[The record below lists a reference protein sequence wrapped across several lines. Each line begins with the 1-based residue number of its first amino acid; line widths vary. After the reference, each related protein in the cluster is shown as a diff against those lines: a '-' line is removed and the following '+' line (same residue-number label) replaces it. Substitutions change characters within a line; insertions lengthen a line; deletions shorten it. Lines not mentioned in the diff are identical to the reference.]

1 MATEKKINS
10 RIQQKHDVAANWAKA
25 TNFIPKKGELIIY
38 DAEYNTSGV
47 ETTPVRFKI
56 GNGSATVNALPF
68 VKTDNGV
75 KLGGGTVPSGL
86 TGPTADSCIDQ
97 VYANILDDGSQR
109 NYFPQLMSRI
119 ESGQLLLMGIDLSTE
134 MAIHIMHITGVIEN
148 EVTASQGTPVEGSN
162 DGVYHFIIAEK
173 FAESGS
179 EKFLLWAEKTG
190 SAFSKYRS
198 ASTGST
204 ETFSASVTAGWN
216 SNYVNTTTGLCNF
229 NSLVSGGNFTWVLM
243 STAMAGQDTGA
254 TPTGNYF
261 FAGSPFTIEYE
272 AQVGQ
277 MAVLDRQLSGG
288 YRKGYYIGSANLES
302 SNSTWQN
309 YQAGTDIGS
318 SIVFNTALKNST
330 IGACLSNICSL
341 SPSGNCI
348 VRTYRDDVATYKV
361 VPILSDGVDGNGEW
375 TLYAGAMLVGSAG
388 SYYGLF
394 EASHPLTM
402 KDPFGD
408 AAESIYD
415 WNQWVNLSSTGAWMT
430 NAGSRKAKYVNFE
443 ALSLLYQYA
452 MFGEYNIIKLP
463 LRKVAEAQ
471 GSYAK
476 VLAEAVQDK
485 QDKLSD
491 GQIAAANS
499 GVTAAKVTKYDG
511 YENIINGKQD
521 KITST
526 NKLSSDLVSGLG
538 AAAAKAVDT
547 AISANS
553 TSTNLPT
560 SKAVEDRINAH
571 SGIDKVGT
579 ITGIKMNSTSK
590 GTSGVVD
597 LGTVLTKHQSI
608 KSINTNNT
616 AAQTV
621 NASEA
626 IAGSGT
632 INLHKIAKTGN
643 YNDLLNKPTI
653 PSVSGKLNKT
663 TYEYNEELALGSN
676 GKVLI
681 GIFPMYDTNLTV
693 HISSTTSTTYSGTLV
708 IATQN
713 FGGPNRII
721 RCNLYGDATGTL
733 HSCLVVQQSSDVTDS
748 RIFIYGNFA
757 GWSKNL
763 VHIQAVGLA
772 GPPEELMVSATT
784 IPTTDLV
791 TIHNVLDE
799 NFAKLTGNNKFTGD
813 MSGVGHPYRVFP
825 DEEAYVAYQSN
836 PQNVKYTSQTN
847 AALII
852 NTDANNR
859 TAFVDG
865 RIDNKKN
872 GTKYELTL
880 PAKTGTLAITSD
892 IPDVSGK
899 ANLSGGNTFTNGI
912 QRIQDTTLQLAS
924 GAGNNDYLI
933 DCFDREHEGETIF
946 GVVKTGVDAG
956 EVHIGDGIAKA
967 PILLGNSAGTAGQ
980 VLTSQGAGNTP
991 IWKELV
997 TLDTDQDITGHKTFT
1012 TPQSGGPK
1020 IGIYNGRLS
1029 VRSSSTSE
1037 GGIIWDTPSDNIAAD
1052 FTVDGNGA
1060 HLSLGVDA
1068 AADIVLNGDSGTA
1081 GQVLTSQGA
1090 NMTPQWKSMPTYSLS
1105 GTTLTITLP

>member
-1 MATEKKINS
+1 MATEKKITS

-25 TNFIPKKGELIIY
+25 TNFIPKKGEIIIY
-38 DAEYNTSGV
+38 DAEYNASGE
-47 ETTPVRFKI
+47 ETQPVRFKI
-56 GNGSATVNALPF
+56 GDGSKTVNNLPF
-68 VKTDNGV
+68 AVIDRTV
-75 KLGGGTVPSGL
+75 KLGGGSVPSGTTTPYSETTVNKLYVNKFL
-86 TGPTADSCIDQ
+86 TSKSFRAICEWLDSDQ
-97 VYANILDDGSQR
+97 IFVIIASEYSVIYLHHCVGMFKS
-109 NYFPQLMSRI
+109 
-119 ESGQLLLMGIDLSTE
+119 E
-134 MAIHIMHITGVIEN
+134 ITTSSSDI
-148 EVTASQGTPVEGSN
+148 TPVDTSN
-162 DGVYHFIIAEK
+162 LGTYHFIIATEMVHAGADVTRK
-173 FAESGS
+173 VLYSERSGD
-179 EKFLLWAEKTG
+179 AH
-190 SAFSKYRS
+190 FSYRDPV
-198 ASTGST
+198 TGST
-204 ETFSASVTAGWN
+204 VTWEETVDAGWSGLIN
-216 SNYVNTTTGLCNF
+216 ENYEYDIGADYHTIVQPIYYGLDQ
-229 NSLVSGGNFTWVLM
+229 GK
-243 STAMAGQDTGA
+243 
-254 TPTGNYF
+254 TPVGNYF
-261 FAGSPFTIEYE
+261 FAGSPFTVEYASSILSSVVTE
-272 AQVGQ
+272 S
-277 MAVLDRQLSGG
+277 VLGGDRDRGYYCNKTWRTNRLSGWRCYQTG
-288 YRKGYYIGSANLES
+288 NLIG
-302 SNSTWQN
+302 
-309 YQAGTDIGS
+309 DFP
-318 SIVFNTALKNST
+318 FNTDLNATACGTCFYNIIGEASNASEGGLQGTSLKRVILEAN
-330 IGACLSNICSL
+330 GAI
-341 SPSGNCI
+341 I
-348 VRTYRDDVATYKV
+348 TKV
-361 VPILSDGVDGNGEW
+361 VPIVSNRADGNGDW
-375 TLYAGAMLVGSAG
+375 TLCACSLYAGSTYAK
-388 SYYGLF
+388 YGLWVIPN
-394 EASHPLTM
+394 PLTIEG
-402 KDPFGD
+402 PLGD
-408 AAESIYD
+408 
-415 WNQWVNLSSTGAWMT
+415 SSETVFWDNSWTFDTTKGFVPEL
-430 NAGSRKAKYVNFE
+430 NGPVDGKQVKYINFE
-443 ALSLLYQYA
+443 ALSLLNKYFIFTQQY
-452 MFGEYNIIKLP
+452 ETIKLSINEI
-463 LRKVAEAQ
+463 ADIQ
-471 GSYAK
+471 GKYA
-476 VLAEAVQDK
+476 LA
-485 QDKLSD
+485 
-491 GQIAAANS
+491 IAS
-499 GVTAAKVTKYDG
+499 SVGEISTSL
-511 YENIINGKQD
+511 INVEQSVSGKQD

-526 NKLSSDLVSGLG
+526 NKLSSELVSGLG

-579 ITGIKMNSTSK
+579 ITGIKMNGASK
-590 GTSGVVD
+590 GTSGVID

-626 IAGSGT
+626 VAGSGT

-799 NFAKLTGNNKFTGD
+799 NFAKLTGNNKFTGE
-813 MSGVGHPYRVFP
+813 MNGVGHPYRVFP

-847 AALII
+847 AAFII

-880 PAKTGTLAITSD
+880 PTKTGTLATTSD
-892 IPDVSGK
+892 IPIKS
-899 ANLSGGNTFTNGI
+899 
-912 QRIQDTTLQLAS
+912 
-924 GAGNNDYLI
+924 
-933 DCFDREHEGETIF
+933 
-946 GVVKTGVDAG
+946 
-956 EVHIGDGIAKA
+956 
-967 PILLGNSAGTAGQ
+967 
-980 VLTSQGAGNTP
+980 
-991 IWKELV
+991 V
-997 TLDTDQDITGHKTFT
+997 T
-1012 TPQSGGPK
+1012 
-1020 IGIYNGRLS
+1020 
-1029 VRSSSTSE
+1029 
-1037 GGIIWDTPSDNIAAD
+1037 
-1052 FTVDGNGA
+1052 
-1060 HLSLGVDA
+1060 
-1068 AADIVLNGDSGTA
+1068 
-1081 GQVLTSQGA
+1081 
-1090 NMTPQWKSMPTYSLS
+1090 LS

>member
-25 TNFIPKKGELIIY
+25 TNFIPKKGEIIIY
-38 DAEYNTSGV
+38 DAEYNASGE
-47 ETTPVRFKI
+47 ETQAVRFKI
-56 GNGSATVNALPF
+56 GDGSKTVNNLPF
-68 VKTDNGV
+68 AVIDRTV
-75 KLGGGTVPSGL
+75 KLGGGSAPSGATTPSSETVVNKL
-86 TGPTADSCIDQ
+86 YVNKFLNSKSFRAICEWLDSDQ
-97 VYANILDDGSQR
+97 ILV
-109 NYFPQLMSRI
+109 MI
-119 ESGQLLLMGIDLSTE
+119 TTE
-134 MAIHIMHITGVIEN
+134 YSVIYLHHSVGMFKSEITTSSSDI
-148 EVTASQGTPVEGSN
+148 TPVDTSN
-162 DGVYHFIIAEK
+162 LGTYHFIIATEVYNTGTEVTRK
-173 FAESGS
+173 VLYSERSGD
-179 EKFLLWAEKTG
+179 AH
-190 SAFSKYRS
+190 FSYRDPV
-198 ASTGST
+198 TGST
-204 ETFSASVTAGWN
+204 VTWEDTVDAGWSGMVN
-216 SNYVNTTTGLCNF
+216 ENYEYDAGGDYRIIIQPVYCGLDQ
-229 NSLVSGGNFTWVLM
+229 GK
-243 STAMAGQDTGA
+243 
-254 TPTGNYF
+254 TPVGNYF
-261 FAGSPFTIEYE
+261 FAGSPFTVEYASSILSSVVTE
-272 AQVGQ
+272 S
-277 MAVLDRQLSGG
+277 VLGGDRDRGYYCNKTWRTNRLSGWRCYQTG
-288 YRKGYYIGSANLES
+288 NLIG
-302 SNSTWQN
+302 
-309 YQAGTDIGS
+309 DFP
-318 SIVFNTALKNST
+318 FNTDLNATACGTCFYNIIGEASNASEGSLQGTSLKRVILEAN
-330 IGACLSNICSL
+330 GAI
-341 SPSGNCI
+341 I
-348 VRTYRDDVATYKV
+348 TKV
-361 VPILSDGVDGNGEW
+361 VPIVSNRADGNGDW
-375 TLYAGAMLVGSAG
+375 TLCACSLYAGSTYAK
-388 SYYGLF
+388 YGLWVIPN
-394 EASHPLTM
+394 PLTIEG
-402 KDPFGD
+402 PLGD
-408 AAESIYD
+408 
-415 WNQWVNLSSTGAWMT
+415 SSEAVFWDNTWTFDTTTGFAPEL
-430 NAGSRKAKYVNFE
+430 NGPIDGKQVKYINFE
-443 ALSLLYQYA
+443 ALSLLNKYFIFTQQYETIRLSINEIADIQGKYALA
-452 MFGEYNIIKLP
+452 MASSVGEISTSL
-463 LRKVAEAQ
+463 
-471 GSYAK
+471 
-476 VLAEAVQDK
+476 
-485 QDKLSD
+485 
-491 GQIAAANS
+491 
-499 GVTAAKVTKYDG
+499 
-511 YENIINGKQD
+511 INVEQSVSGKQD

-526 NKLSSDLVSGLG
+526 NKLSSELVSGLG

-579 ITGIKMNSTSK
+579 ITGIKMNGASK

-799 NFAKLTGNNKFTGD
+799 NFARLTGNNKFIGE

-847 AALII
+847 AAFII
-852 NTDANNR
+852 NTDANSR

-880 PAKTGTLAITSD
+880 PTKTGTLATTSD
-892 IPDVSGK
+892 IPIK
-899 ANLSGGNTFTNGI
+899 
-912 QRIQDTTLQLAS
+912 
-924 GAGNNDYLI
+924 
-933 DCFDREHEGETIF
+933 
-946 GVVKTGVDAG
+946 
-956 EVHIGDGIAKA
+956 
-967 PILLGNSAGTAGQ
+967 SAT
-980 VLTSQGAGNTP
+980 
-991 IWKELV
+991 
-997 TLDTDQDITGHKTFT
+997 
-1012 TPQSGGPK
+1012 
-1020 IGIYNGRLS
+1020 
-1029 VRSSSTSE
+1029 
-1037 GGIIWDTPSDNIAAD
+1037 
-1052 FTVDGNGA
+1052 
-1060 HLSLGVDA
+1060 
-1068 AADIVLNGDSGTA
+1068 
-1081 GQVLTSQGA
+1081 
-1090 NMTPQWKSMPTYSLS
+1090 LS
-1105 GTTLTITLP
+1105 GTVLTITL

>member
-1 MATEKKINS
+1 MATEKKIPS

-86 TGPTADSCIDQ
+86 TGPMADSCIDQ

-119 ESGQLLLMGIDLSTE
+119 ESGQPLLMGINLSTE

-148 EVTASQGTPVEGSN
+148 EVTASQGTPVEGGN
-162 DGVYHFIIAEK
+162 AGVYHFIIAEK
-173 FAESGS
+173 SAESGS

-190 SAFSKYRS
+190 SVFSKYRS
-198 ASTGST
+198 SVTGST

-216 SNYVNTTTGLCNF
+216 SNYVNTTTGLCNLS
-229 NSLVSGGNFTWVLM
+229 SLVGDGNFTWVLM
-243 STAMAGQDTGA
+243 STAMAGQDAGA

-288 YRKGYYIGSANLES
+288 YRKGYYIGSVNLES

-318 SIVFNTALKNST
+318 SIMFNTALKNST

-348 VRTYRDDVATYKV
+348 VRTYGDSSVTYKI
-361 VPILSDGVDGNGEW
+361 VPILSDSIDGNGEW
-375 TLYAGAMLVGSAG
+375 TLYAGAMLAGSAG
-388 SYYGLF
+388 TYYGLF
-394 EASHPLTM
+394 LGSQPLT
-402 KDPFGD
+402 KNDPLSNTND
-408 AAESIYD
+408 NIYY
-415 WNQWVNLSSTGAWMT
+415 WNQWVNLSSTGAWTT

-452 MFGEYNIIKLP
+452 MFGEYNIVKLP
-463 LRKVAEAQ
+463 LRKVAEVQ

-491 GQIAAANS
+491 GQMTAADS
-499 GVTAAKVTKYDG
+499 GITAAKVTKYDG

-521 KITST
+521 AITAS
-526 NKLSSDLVSGLG
+526 NKLSVSLVSGL
-538 AAAAKAVDT
+538 AKVATSGSYNDLEDKPSIPDVSGKQDKLT
-547 AISANS
+547 AGSNITISGNTISATDTGA
-553 TSTNLPT
+553 TS
-560 SKAVEDRINAH
+560 I
-571 SGIDKVGT
+571 
-579 ITGIKMNSTSK
+579 
-590 GTSGVVD
+590 GTSGTGNGLAQASYD
-597 LGTVLTKHQSI
+597 SNTRKITFAMGKFLTDHQSI
-608 KSINTNNT
+608 KKLNTNNT
-616 AAQTV
+616 LPYSV
-621 NASEA
+621 DSDES
-626 IAGSGT
+626 IVGEGT

-643 YNDLLNKPTI
+643 YNDLINKPTI
-653 PSVSGKLNKT
+653 PDISGKLNKT

-681 GIFPMYDTNLTV
+681 GVFPMYDTNLTV

-713 FGGPNRII
+713 FGRDNRTI
-721 RCNLYGDATGTL
+721 RCNLYSDATGTL
-733 HSCLVVQQSSDVTDS
+733 YNCLVVQQSSDVTDP

-757 GWSKNL
+757 GYSKNL
-763 VHIQAVGLA
+763 VHIQAIGLD

-799 NFAKLTGNNKFTGD
+799 NFARLTGNNKFTGD
-813 MSGVGHPYRVFP
+813 MSGVGHPYRVFL
-825 DEEAYVAYQSN
+825 DEDAYAAYLSGD
-836 PQNVKYTSQTN
+836 PTNVKYTSQTN

-872 GTKYELTL
+872 RTKYELTL
-880 PAKTGTLAITSD
+880 PTKTGTLATTSD
-892 IPDVSGK
+892 IPIK
-899 ANLSGGNTFTNGI
+899 
-912 QRIQDTTLQLAS
+912 
-924 GAGNNDYLI
+924 
-933 DCFDREHEGETIF
+933 
-946 GVVKTGVDAG
+946 
-956 EVHIGDGIAKA
+956 
-967 PILLGNSAGTAGQ
+967 SAT
-980 VLTSQGAGNTP
+980 
-991 IWKELV
+991 
-997 TLDTDQDITGHKTFT
+997 
-1012 TPQSGGPK
+1012 
-1020 IGIYNGRLS
+1020 
-1029 VRSSSTSE
+1029 
-1037 GGIIWDTPSDNIAAD
+1037 
-1052 FTVDGNGA
+1052 
-1060 HLSLGVDA
+1060 
-1068 AADIVLNGDSGTA
+1068 
-1081 GQVLTSQGA
+1081 
-1090 NMTPQWKSMPTYSLS
+1090 LS
-1105 GTTLTITLP
+1105 GTTLTITL

>member
-1 MATEKKINS
+1 MATEKKITS

-25 TNFIPKKGELIIY
+25 TNFIPKKGEIIIY

-97 VYANILDDGSQR
+97 VYANILEDGSQR

-119 ESGQLLLMGIDLSTE
+119 ESGQLLLLGIDLSTE

-162 DGVYHFIIAEK
+162 AGVYHFIIAEK

-302 SNSTWQN
+302 SNSTWKN

-521 KITST
+521 KITSA
-526 NKLSSDLVSGLG
+526 NKLDSNLIKGLG

-597 LGTVLTKHQSI
+597 LGTVLTDASKFATSAQGTKADNAMPKSGGTFTGGISAPNISTGTDAANYFQSQKFRGEGNADTYYHAVDFGYAGHNQVDFHEYGGLYNFHQNTVGSADGGSLVGAFTPDGI
-608 KSINTNNT
+608 K
-616 AAQTV
+616 
-621 NASEA
+621 E
-626 IAGSGT
+626 GST
-632 INLHKIAKTGN
+632 
-643 YNDLLNKPTI
+643 LLKDKYALKSDI
-653 PSVSGKLNKT
+653 PSVPTNYVT
-663 TYEYNEELALGSN
+663 TDTAQDITGIKSFYQQTKFKN
-676 GKVLI
+676 GIQI
-681 GIFPMYDTNLTV
+681 GD
-693 HISSTTSTTYSGTLV
+693 S
-708 IATQN
+708 
-713 FGGPNRII
+713 NRI
-721 RCNLYGDATGTL
+721 YGASD
-733 HSCLVVQQSSDVTDS
+733 SPVVDQ
-748 RIFIYGNFA
+748 Y
-757 GWSKNL
+757 
-763 VHIQAVGLA
+763 
-772 GPPEELMVSATT
+772 
-784 IPTTDLV
+784 
-791 TIHNVLDE
+791 
-799 NFAKLTGNNKFTGD
+799 
-813 MSGVGHPYRVFP
+813 
-825 DEEAYVAYQSN
+825 
-836 PQNVKYTSQTN
+836 
-847 AALII
+847 
-852 NTDANNR
+852 
-859 TAFVDG
+859 
-865 RIDNKKN
+865 
-872 GTKYELTL
+872 L
-880 PAKTGTLAITSD
+880 PAKDGTFAMTSD

-899 ANLSGGNTFTNGI
+899 ANLNGENTFTGKQLFNNTVGGV
-912 QRIQDTTLQLAS
+912 TNQLAL
-924 GAGNNDYLI
+924 N
-933 DCFDREHEGETIF
+933 ETQWDIF
-946 GVVKTGVDAG
+946 TCRD
-956 EVHIGDGIAKA
+956 
-967 PILLGNSAGTAGQ
+967 
-980 VLTSQGAGNTP
+980 LTSPTTKTAIGKGFVWCQDSDTIYSQFKATGIYYGDDTSGYDG
-991 IWKELV
+991 
-997 TLDTDQDITGHKTFT
+997 TLKFPTNISGEKTIATTDQIPTF
-1012 TPQSGGPK
+1012 
-1020 IGIYNGRLS
+1020 
-1029 VRSSSTSE
+1029 
-1037 GGIIWDTPSDNIAAD
+1037 
-1052 FTVDGNGA
+1052 
-1060 HLSLGVDA
+1060 
-1068 AADIVLNGDSGTA
+1068 
-1081 GQVLTSQGA
+1081 
-1090 NMTPQWKSMPTYSLS
+1090 SLS
-1105 GTTLTITLP
+1105 GTTLTITL

>member
-1 MATEKKINS
+1 MATEKKITS
-10 RIQQKHDVAANWAKA
+10 RIQQKHDIAANWAKA
-25 TNFIPKKGELIIY
+25 TNFIPKKGEIIIY
-38 DAEYNTSGV
+38 DAEYNASGE
-47 ETTPVRFKI
+47 ETQAVRFKI
-56 GNGSATVNALPF
+56 GDGSKTVNNLPF
-68 VKTDNGV
+68 AVIDRTV
-75 KLGGGTVPSGL
+75 KLGGGSAPSGTTTPYSETIVNKL
-86 TGPTADSCIDQ
+86 YVNKFLNSKSFRAICEWLDSDQIFVIIASEYRAIYLHHCVGMFKSEITTSSADI
-97 VYANILDDGSQR
+97 
-109 NYFPQLMSRI
+109 
-119 ESGQLLLMGIDLSTE
+119 
-134 MAIHIMHITGVIEN
+134 
-148 EVTASQGTPVEGSN
+148 TPVDTGN
-162 DGVYHFIIAEK
+162 LGTYHFIIATEMDNTGADVTRK
-173 FAESGS
+173 VLYSERSGD
-179 EKFLLWAEKTG
+179 AR
-190 SAFSKYRS
+190 FSYRDPV
-198 ASTGST
+198 TGST
-204 ETFSASVTAGWN
+204 VTWEETVDAGWSGLIN
-216 SNYVNTTTGLCNF
+216 ENYEYDVGEDYHSIVQPIYYGLDQ
-229 NSLVSGGNFTWVLM
+229 GK
-243 STAMAGQDTGA
+243 
-254 TPTGNYF
+254 TPVGNYF
-261 FAGSPFTIEYE
+261 FAGSPFTVEYASSILSSVVTE
-272 AQVGQ
+272 S
-277 MAVLDRQLSGG
+277 VLGGDRDGGYYCNKTWRTNRLSGWRCYQTG
-288 YRKGYYIGSANLES
+288 NLIG
-302 SNSTWQN
+302 
-309 YQAGTDIGS
+309 DFP
-318 SIVFNTALKNST
+318 FNTDLNATACGTCFYNIIGEASNASEGSLQGTSLKRVILEAN
-330 IGACLSNICSL
+330 GAI
-341 SPSGNCI
+341 I
-348 VRTYRDDVATYKV
+348 TKV
-361 VPILSDGVDGNGEW
+361 VPIVSNRADGNGDW
-375 TLYAGAMLVGSAG
+375 TLCACSLYAGSTYAK
-388 SYYGLF
+388 YGLWVIPN
-394 EASHPLTM
+394 PLTIEG
-402 KDPFGD
+402 PLGD
-408 AAESIYD
+408 
-415 WNQWVNLSSTGAWMT
+415 SSETVFWDNSWTFDTTKGFVPEL
-430 NAGSRKAKYVNFE
+430 NGPVDGKQVKYINFE
-443 ALSLLYQYA
+443 ALSLLNKYFIFTQQYETIRLSINEIADIQGKYALA
-452 MFGEYNIIKLP
+452 MASSIGEISTSL
-463 LRKVAEAQ
+463 
-471 GSYAK
+471 
-476 VLAEAVQDK
+476 
-485 QDKLSD
+485 
-491 GQIAAANS
+491 
-499 GVTAAKVTKYDG
+499 
-511 YENIINGKQD
+511 INVEQSVSGKQD

-653 PSVSGKLNKT
+653 PSVSGKLDKT

-799 NFAKLTGNNKFTGD
+799 NFAKLTGNNKFTGE

-847 AALII
+847 AAFII
-852 NTDANNR
+852 NTDANSR

-880 PAKTGTLAITSD
+880 PTKTGTLATTSD
-892 IPDVSGK
+892 IPIK
-899 ANLSGGNTFTNGI
+899 
-912 QRIQDTTLQLAS
+912 
-924 GAGNNDYLI
+924 
-933 DCFDREHEGETIF
+933 
-946 GVVKTGVDAG
+946 
-956 EVHIGDGIAKA
+956 
-967 PILLGNSAGTAGQ
+967 SAT
-980 VLTSQGAGNTP
+980 
-991 IWKELV
+991 
-997 TLDTDQDITGHKTFT
+997 
-1012 TPQSGGPK
+1012 
-1020 IGIYNGRLS
+1020 
-1029 VRSSSTSE
+1029 
-1037 GGIIWDTPSDNIAAD
+1037 
-1052 FTVDGNGA
+1052 
-1060 HLSLGVDA
+1060 
-1068 AADIVLNGDSGTA
+1068 
-1081 GQVLTSQGA
+1081 
-1090 NMTPQWKSMPTYSLS
+1090 LS
-1105 GTTLTITLP
+1105 GTVLTITL

>member
-1 MATEKKINS
+1 MATEKKITS

-25 TNFIPKKGELIIY
+25 TNFIPKKGEIIIY

-97 VYANILDDGSQR
+97 VYANILEDGSQR

-119 ESGQLLLMGIDLSTE
+119 ESGQLLLLGIDLSTE
-134 MAIHIMHITGVIEN
+134 RTIRITHITGVIEN

-162 DGVYHFIIAEK
+162 AGVYHFIIAEK
-173 FAESGS
+173 SAESGS

-190 SAFSKYRS
+190 SAFSKYYS
-198 ASTGST
+198 SGTGST

-243 STAMAGQDTGA
+243 STAMAGQDAGA

-288 YRKGYYIGSANLES
+288 YRKGYYIGSANLEL

-375 TLYAGAMLVGSAG
+375 TLYAGAMLVGSVG

-415 WNQWVNLSSTGAWMT
+415 WNQWVNLSSTGAWTT

-452 MFGEYNIIKLP
+452 MFGEYNIVKLP

-521 KITST
+521 AITST
-526 NKLSSDLVSGLG
+526 NKLSSDLISGLG

-579 ITGIKMNSTSK
+579 VTGVKMN
-590 GTSGVVD
+590 GTTKTPSSGVVD
-597 LGTVLTKHQSI
+597 LGTVLTDASKFATSAQGTKADNAVPNTRKVNNKALSSDITLGAADVGVTETAFPGLKKTGTVTGVKMNGTTKNPSSGVVDLGTVITAHQSLDGKQDKI
-608 KSINTNNT
+608 TSSNKL
-616 AAQTV
+616 AASLVSGLAKVAT
-621 NASEA
+621 S
-626 IAGSGT
+626 GS
-632 INLHKIAKTGN
+632 
-643 YNDLLNKPTI
+643 YNDLSNKPTNY
-653 PSVSGKLNKT
+653 VT
-663 TYEYNEELALGSN
+663 TDTAQDITGIKSFYQQTKFKN
-676 GKVLI
+676 GIQI
-681 GIFPMYDTNLTV
+681 GD
-693 HISSTTSTTYSGTLV
+693 S
-708 IATQN
+708 
-713 FGGPNRII
+713 NRI
-721 RCNLYGDATGTL
+721 YGASD
-733 HSCLVVQQSSDVTDS
+733 SPVVDQ
-748 RIFIYGNFA
+748 Y
-757 GWSKNL
+757 
-763 VHIQAVGLA
+763 
-772 GPPEELMVSATT
+772 
-784 IPTTDLV
+784 
-791 TIHNVLDE
+791 
-799 NFAKLTGNNKFTGD
+799 
-813 MSGVGHPYRVFP
+813 
-825 DEEAYVAYQSN
+825 
-836 PQNVKYTSQTN
+836 
-847 AALII
+847 
-852 NTDANNR
+852 
-859 TAFVDG
+859 
-865 RIDNKKN
+865 
-872 GTKYELTL
+872 L
-880 PAKTGTLAITSD
+880 PAKDGTFAMTSD

-899 ANLSGGNTFTNGI
+899 LDKTTYEVNKTIDFGSSGVLYVGKFKVYDTNVTCEVTSTTNVTYSGKLVIATQNYVIAQMTVYGDAANTVAPNFFVKPS
-912 QRIQDTTLQLAS
+912 TTS
-924 GAGNNDYLI
+924 NPYIEVYFKPSSWSKN
-933 DCFDREHEGETIF
+933 
-946 GVVKTGVDAG
+946 V
-956 EVHIGDGIAKA
+956 VHIYGSNIQAEPTDVCTNV
-967 PILLGNSAGTAGQ
+967 PSVPSTA
-980 VLTSQGAGNTP
+980 
-991 IWKELV
+991 
-997 TLDTDQDITGHKTFT
+997 TLK
-1012 TPQSGGPK
+1012 PK
-1020 IGIYNGRLS
+1020 NAL
-1029 VRSSSTSE
+1029 
-1037 GGIIWDTPSDNIAAD
+1037 
-1052 FTVDGNGA
+1052 
-1060 HLSLGVDA
+1060 
-1068 AADIVLNGDSGTA
+1068 
-1081 GQVLTSQGA
+1081 
-1090 NMTPQWKSMPTYSLS
+1090 PTYSLS